1 MTLWLNFPEAP
12 VIVMV
17 NVPTLAVLEALTV
30 SVLLVVAGLGR
41 NEVVT
46 PFGEPDTD
54 SVTLLLKLLSRLMVM
69 VLVPLPP
76 RATVLIPL
84 RVVRQPL
91 PYRITEGLSVIR

>member
-1 MTLWLNFPEAP
+1 MTLWLNFPEVP

-17 NVPTLAVLEALTV
+17 NVPTLAVFEALTV

-41 NEVVT
+41 YEVVT